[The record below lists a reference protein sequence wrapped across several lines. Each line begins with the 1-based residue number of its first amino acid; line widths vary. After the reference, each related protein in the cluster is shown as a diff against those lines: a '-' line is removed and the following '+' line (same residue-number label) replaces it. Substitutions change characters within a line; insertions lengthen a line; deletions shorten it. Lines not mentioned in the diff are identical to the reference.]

1 VPLPACY
8 PRGSRTDDGGDL
20 VVGGCSVAELCRE
33 FGTPVY
39 VYDEADLR
47 SRAREYR
54 AEFEGRHGNSEVLFA
69 SKAFPCTAAY
79 RLFAEEGLSCDVAS
93 RGELFLALQGGM
105 DPARIYLHGNA
116 KDDADVGAAVDA
128 GVGCVVIDSFD
139 DIDRLERLAGDRQRV
154 FLRVNPEV
162 EADTHEAVLT
172 GHSGS
177 KFGLRREPARRAIE
191 RLRGSNRLELTGL
204 HVHVGSQILAL
215 EPFARAL
222 DSLAG
227 LGEFAEYDLGG
238 GLGIPYRSEDSAP
251 TVGAYAETLTA
262 AVRRQLGED
271 VRLLVEP
278 GRSLVGNAGVTAY
291 RVVSVKRDAVVHV
304 AVDGGMGDNLEPS
317 LYGTAFEARLLCT
330 REQSERC
337 QVVGK
342 HCESGDVIARG
353 CELPE
358 PRPGDLLAVAAT
370 GAYCYSLASNYNQ
383 LGRPPLV
390 AVRNGTATPWLRRET
405 FDDLRSLE
413 VDEADSREEPG

>member
-1 VPLPACY
+1 
-8 PRGSRTDDGGDL
+8 
-20 VVGGCSVAELCRE
+20 VAELCAE

-47 SRAREYR
+47 GRAREYR
-54 AEFEGRHGNSEVLFA
+54 AEFEGRHAHSEVLFA

-116 KDDADVGAAVDA
+116 KDDADVQAAVDA

-139 DIDRLERLAGDRQRV
+139 DIDRLERRVGDRQRV

-177 KFGLRREPARRAIE
+177 KFGLRREVARRAIE

-204 HVHVGSQILAL
+204 HVHVGSQILEL

-251 TVGAYAETLTA
+251 TVAAYAETLTA
-262 AVRRQLGED
+262 AVRQQLGD
-271 VRLLVEP
+271 GVRLLVEP

-317 LYGTAFEARLLCT
+317 LYGTAFEARLLVR
-330 REQSERC
+330 REGSERC
-337 QVVGK
+337 QLVGK
-342 HCESGDVIARG
+342 HCESGDVLVHDA
-353 CELPE
+353 ELPQAQ
-358 PRPGDLLAVAAT
+358 PGDLLVTPAT
-370 GAYCYSLASNYNQ
+370 GAYCFTMANNYNGQ
-383 LGRPPLV
+383 PRPPVVFCRDGDARLV
-390 AVRNGTATPWLRRET
+390 VRRET
-405 FDDLRSLE
+405 LADLAAR
-413 VDEADSREEPG
+413 DF

>member
-1 VPLPACY
+1 VSGLPACY
-8 PRGSRTDDGGDL
+8 PRGSRVDDGGDL
-20 VVGGCSVAELCRE
+20 VVGGCSVAELCGE

-39 VYDEADLR
+39 LYDEADLR
-47 SRAREYR
+47 GRAREYR
-54 AEFEGRHGNSEVLFA
+54 AEFEGRRANSEVLFA

-93 RGELFLALQGGM
+93 RGELFLALEGGM
-105 DPARIYLHGNA
+105 DPARVYLHGNA
-116 KDDADVGAAVDA
+116 KDDADIGAAAEA
-128 GVGCVVIDSFD
+128 GVGCVVVDSFD
-139 DIDRLERLAGDRQRV
+139 DIERLERLVGDRQRV

-177 KFGLRREPARRAIE
+177 KFGLRREAALRAIE
-191 RLRGSNRLELTGL
+191 RLRGSERLELTGL
-204 HVHVGSQILAL
+204 HVHVGSQILEL

-251 TVGAYAETLTA
+251 SVAAYAETLTG
-262 AVRRQLGED
+262 AVRSQLGD
-271 VRLLVEP
+271 GVRLLVEP

-317 LYGTAFEARLLCT
+317 LYGTEFEARLLQS
-330 REQSERC
+330 RESVERC

-342 HCESGDVIARG
+342 HCESGDVLVHDA
-353 CELPE
+353 ELPSAQ
-358 PRPGDLLAVAAT
+358 PGDLLVTPAT
-370 GAYCYSLASNYNQ
+370 GAYCFTMANNYNGQ
-383 LGRPPLV
+383 PRPPV
-390 AVRNGTATPWLRRET
+390 VFCRDGDARVVVRRET
-405 FDDLRSLE
+405 LADLKARD
-413 VDEADSREEPG
+413 V

>member
-1 VPLPACY
+1 
-8 PRGSRTDDGGDL
+8 
-20 VVGGCSVAELCRE
+20 VAELCGE

-47 SRAREYR
+47 GRAREYR
-54 AEFEGRHGNSEVLFA
+54 AEFEKRHPDSEVLFA

-93 RGELFLALQGGM
+93 RGELFLALQGGV
-105 DPARIYLHGNA
+105 DPSRTYLHGNA
-116 KDDADVGAAVDA
+116 KDDADIEAAVDA

-139 DIDRLERLAGDRQRV
+139 DINRLERLVRERQRV

-177 KFGLRREPARRAIE
+177 KFGLRREVARRAIE
-191 RLRGSNRLELTGL
+191 RLHGSDRLELTGL

-238 GLGIPYRSEDSAP
+238 GLGIPYRSGDLAP
-251 TVGAYAETLTA
+251 AVADYAEVLTA
-262 AVRRQLGED
+262 AVRSQLGEG

-278 GRSLVGNAGVTAY
+278 GRSLVGNAGITAY

-317 LYGTAFEARLLCT
+317 LYGTAFEARLLC
-330 REQSERC
+330 RRDQSERC

-342 HCESGDVIARG
+342 HCESGDVLVHGA
-353 CELPE
+353 ELPQAQ
-358 PRPGDLLAVAAT
+358 PGDLLVTPAS
-370 GAYCYSLASNYNQ
+370 GAYCFTMANNYNGQ
-383 LGRPPLV
+383 PRPPVVFCRDGDARLV
-390 AVRNGTATPWLRRET
+390 VRRET
-405 FDDLRSLE
+405 LADLAARD
-413 VDEADSREEPG
+413 V

>member
-8 PRGSRTDDGGDL
+8 PRGSRIDDGGDL

-33 FGTPVY
+33 FGTPLY

-54 AEFEGRHGNSEVLFA
+54 AEFESRHPDTEVLYA

-79 RLFAEEGLSCDVAS
+79 ALFAEEGLSCDVAS

-116 KDDADVGAAVDA
+116 KDDADVESAIDA

-139 DIDRLERLAGDRQRV
+139 DIDRLERRLRDRQRV

-177 KFGLRREPARRAIE
+177 KFGLRREAARRAIE
-191 RLRGSNRLELTGL
+191 RLRGSDSLELTGL
-204 HVHVGSQILAL
+204 HVHVGSQILEL

-227 LGEFAEYDLGG
+227 FGEFAEYDLGG

-251 TVGAYAETLTA
+251 SVAAYAETLTA
-262 AVRRQLGED
+262 AVAQRVGEG

-317 LYGTAFEARLLCT
+317 LYGTAFEARLL
-330 REQSERC
+330 RGGEQSERC
-337 QVVGK
+337 EVVGK
-342 HCESGDVIARG
+342 HCESGDVLVHGA
-353 CELPE
+353 ELPHAQ
-358 PRPGDLLAVAAT
+358 PGDLLVTPAT
-370 GAYCYSLASNYNQ
+370 GAYCFTMANNYNGQ
-383 LGRPPLV
+383 PRPPVVFCSDGDGRLV
-390 AVRNGTATPWLRRET
+390 VRRET
-405 FDDLRSLE
+405 LADLTAR
-413 VDEADSREEPG
+413 DM

>member
-1 VPLPACY
+1 VPGLPPCY
-8 PRGSRTDDGGDL
+8 PRGSRVDDGGDL
-20 VVGGCSVAELCRE
+20 VVGGCSVAELCAE

-47 SRAREYR
+47 GRAREYR
-54 AEFEGRHGNSEVLFA
+54 AEFEGRHPDSEVLFA

-93 RGELFLALQGGM
+93 RGELFLALQGGV
-105 DPARIYLHGNA
+105 DPSHIYLHGNA
-116 KDDADVGAAVDA
+116 KDDADIGAAVDA

-139 DIDRLERLAGDRQRV
+139 DIDRLERLVPDRQRV

-177 KFGLRREPARRAIE
+177 KFGLRREAARRAIE
-191 RLRGSNRLELTGL
+191 RLRGSDRLELTGL

-238 GLGIPYRSEDSAP
+238 GLGIPYRSGDSAP
-251 TVGAYAETLTA
+251 SVADYAEVLTA
-262 AVRRQLGED
+262 ASRSQLGEG

-278 GRSLVGNAGVTAY
+278 GRSLVGNAGITAY

-317 LYGTAFEARLLCT
+317 LYGTAFEARLLC
-330 REQSERC
+330 RRGQSERC

-342 HCESGDVIARG
+342 HCESGDVLVHGA
-353 CELPE
+353 ELPQAQ
-358 PRPGDLLAVAAT
+358 PGDLLVTPAT
-370 GAYCYSLASNYNQ
+370 GAYCFTMANNYNGQ
-383 LGRPPLV
+383 PRPPVVFCRDGDARLV
-390 AVRNGTATPWLRRET
+390 VRRET
-405 FDDLRSLE
+405 LADLAARD
-413 VDEADSREEPG
+413 V